1 MKIKNAL
8 FLFVTLFS
16 ITAFAQPSAATKEVV
31 NGKKYYVHIVAS
43 GNTVYGLQKLY
54 KVNQDDILKSNPG
67 IEKGLS
73 IGQKLYIPVPLVT
86 VNHVVQAK
94 ETLYGIAKRYW
105 VSSDSITK
113 DNPTVSSGLK
123 IGQQLVVKNVD
134 REVAEEPLFSETDY
148 VETDS
153 SLTTIEIPVIQDS
166 AKVTWENVGYS
177 PGDKTIKYTV
187 MEGETFYSIGKRFM
201 VSVDDLKSWNNI
213 KTNTLSKGT
222 VLTIKVSDEIAE
234 EIEFG
239 DFFAKEVEVSN
250 AKTYPSKDSY
260 KIALLLPFFLD
271 KGTGYSESVSTLA
284 AEFYMGAQM
293 ALDTLEKL
301 GLNAELH
308 VYDVRSD
315 SLTLKSVLNSDDFKN
330 TDLVFGPIFADHAPV
345 VARWC
350 NENNAR
356 MVCPAQSLVSIL
368 KNNPHV
374 YQAVPSDA
382 TLMKGM
388 AEYLLGNHS
397 DAQLVLIKSTIEKDL
412 VLYESFRDA
421 FNNTEYSGARPK
433 LIEATAQNFKTFIKS
448 GKQTIVI
455 YPTTDKQL
463 ASSFIN
469 TLVGAGNKI
478 DEENFSFYATKDWVN
493 FDDIKATLKN
503 KYNFHYA
510 SPNDLNY
517 SYSKTEA
524 INKAYRVKFN
534 ADLTKMAVQGY
545 DAVLYY
551 SANLLLGIE
560 HPHLIMN
567 AFQLN
572 QLAPEDG
579 YENNKCFIIEQEDYE
594 LINIED

>member
-1 MKIKNAL
+1 MKIKNL
-8 FLFVTLFS
+8 IFLFFSLFS
-16 ITAFAQPSAATKEVV
+16 VVVLAQPSAANKEVV
-31 NGKKYYVHIVAS
+31 NGKKYYVHIVES

-54 KVNQDDILKSNPG
+54 KVSQDEILKSNPG
-67 IEKGLS
+67 ADKGLS
-73 IGQKLYIPVPLVT
+73 IGQKIYIPVPLLT
-86 VNHVVQAK
+86 VNHVVKAN
-94 ETLYGIAKRYW
+94 ETLYGLAKRYN
-105 VSSDSITK
+105 VSSDSIQK
-113 DNPTVSSGLK
+113 DNPIVSAGLK
-123 IGQQLVVKNVD
+123 VGQQLIIKNVD
-134 REVAEEPLFSETDY
+134 REVAEEPLFSDTDY
-148 VETDS
+148 VVADS
-153 SLTTIEIPVIQDS
+153 SSIPITIPVIQDS
-166 AKVTWENVGYS
+166 VKANWENVGYG

-187 MEGETFYSIGKRFM
+187 IEGETFYSIAKRFM

-239 DFFAKEVEVSN
+239 DFFSKDIDVQN
-250 AKTYPSKDSY
+250 TKTYPVKDSY

-271 KGTGYSESVSTLA
+271 KGTGYTESVATLA
-284 AEFYMGAQM
+284 TEFYMGAQI
-293 ALDTLEKL
+293 AVDTLEKL

-330 TDLVFGPIFADHAPV
+330 IDLVFGPIFADHASI

-350 NENNAR
+350 DENNAR
-356 MVCPAQSLVSIL
+356 MVCPAQSVVSTL

-382 TLMKGM
+382 TLMSGM
-388 AEYLLGNHS
+388 AEYLLENHS
-397 DAQLVLIKSTIEKDL
+397 DAQLVLIKSTVEKDL

-421 FNNTEYSGARPK
+421 FNNSEFIGERPK
-433 LIEATAQNFKTFIKS
+433 LIETTSQNFKTFIKS
-448 GKQTIVI
+448 GKKTIVI

-463 ASSFIN
+463 ASTFIN
-469 TLVGAGNKI
+469 TLVSAGNKI
-478 DEENFSFYATKDWVN
+478 DEDYFSFYATKDWVN

-517 SYSKTEA
+517 SYTKTEA
-524 INKAYRVKFN
+524 INKTYRVKFN
-534 ADLTKMAVQGY
+534 SDLTKMAVQGY

-551 SANLLLGIE
+551 AANLLLGID

-567 AFQLN
+567 DFQLN
-572 QLAPEDG
+572 QVAPEDG
-579 YENNKCFIIEQEDYE
+579 YENSKCFIIEQEDYE
-594 LINIED
+594 LINVED